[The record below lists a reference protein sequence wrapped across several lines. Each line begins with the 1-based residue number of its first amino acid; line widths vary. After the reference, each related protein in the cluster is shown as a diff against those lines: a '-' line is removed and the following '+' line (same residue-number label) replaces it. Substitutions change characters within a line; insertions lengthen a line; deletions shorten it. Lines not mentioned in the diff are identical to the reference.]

1 MTRRPAS
8 GGSAASVAGRTRA
21 PGQWPVTPVPDPDEF
36 GTAYTALWR
45 ERARRV
51 LVMQSIRASL
61 EEQPSVRAV
70 LACARRWVAD
80 IFRTAD
86 EVAKSKR
93 EPRK

>member
-1 MTRRPAS
+1 MPRPAP
-8 GGSAASVAGRTRA
+8 GSPTVPAVGRR
-21 PGQWPVTPVPDPDEF
+21 PGQWPVTPTPDPDEY
-36 GTAYTALWR
+36 GTAYAALMR

-51 LVMQSIRASL
+51 LVMQSIRSSL
-61 EEQPSVRAV
+61 QEQPSVRAV

-80 IFRTAD
+80 VFRTAD